1 MLQNSWARRWGKAA
15 AATAFAGILAMS
27 LLVNTGTGVEA
38 APVAKD
44 NRPGCQTTDDPPT
57 NRWTF
62 HNELG
67 RELKAIQRKSLGR
80 VQVKQY
86 GETVNGTEMWSARV
100 GFGDQVLMVQSAI
113 HGNERTGTEALLN
126 ILRELG
132 TKNNAST
139 KQILRNVTL
148 VALPMVNPDGGE
160 RNRRVNAITWDQV
173 AEQFPQL
180 EGAPPAWYF
189 RGTEEPAGF
198 DLNRDFHP
206 QLDYQPRPQDL
217 PGEQVD
223 AGFFLSPESQAIR
236 DTYLGLRSEFG
247 EPPVVVDLHH
257 AGPCGRLEGGPQ
269 DGKLVSVEL
278 DYAPL
283 GANDGEAY
291 KDEWPLLDQEM
302 SRRYA
307 LAAANGM
314 QDAVVNDQSPLAAVG
329 RYVHFEDREYAGQ
342 GRSAFALNG
351 SPTVLFEVRGQ
362 SDDFGQ
368 KGMSMFVQSV
378 ENGLG
383 GIMDAM
389 ATDEIE
395 ELDGN
400 DFFDLGHTGWET
412 DADRDARDEWLGEE
426 GSN

>member
-1 MLQNSWARRWGKAA
+1 MWA
-15 AATAFAGILAMS
+15 TLVAGTLTVTLLA
-27 LLVNTGTGVEA
+27 GTGSAVEVQSA
-38 APVAKD
+38 AKRD
-44 NRPGCQTTDDPPT
+44 RPGCQTTDDPPT

-67 RELKAIQRKSLGR
+67 RELSAIRRKSLGR
-80 VQVKQY
+80 VQVKKY
-86 GETVNGTEMWSARV
+86 GETVNGTAMWSARV

-132 TKNNAST
+132 TKNNRAT
-139 KQILRNVTL
+139 KQILRNITL

-160 RNRRVNAITWDQV
+160 LNRRQNVITWDQV
-173 AEQFPQL
+173 VEQFPQL

-189 RGTEEPAGF
+189 STRLTPTGF

-217 PGEQVD
+217 PGEQVG
-223 AGFFLSPESQAIR
+223 AGFYLSPESQAIR
-236 DTYLGLRSEFG
+236 DTYLSLREEFDT
-247 EPPVVVDLHH
+247 PPVVVDLHH
-257 AGPCGRLEGGPQ
+257 AGPCGRLVGGPQ

-278 DYAPL
+278 DYPPL
-283 GANDGEAY
+283 GPNDGEAY
-291 KDEWPLLDQEM
+291 EAEWPLLDQEM

-329 RYVHFEDREYAGQ
+329 RYVHFEEREYAGQ

-362 SDDFGQ
+362 ADDFGQ
-368 KGMSMFVQSV
+368 KGMKMFIQAV

-383 GIMDAM
+383 GIMEAM

-412 DADRDARDEWLGEE
+412 EADREARERWL
-426 GSN
+426 SPN